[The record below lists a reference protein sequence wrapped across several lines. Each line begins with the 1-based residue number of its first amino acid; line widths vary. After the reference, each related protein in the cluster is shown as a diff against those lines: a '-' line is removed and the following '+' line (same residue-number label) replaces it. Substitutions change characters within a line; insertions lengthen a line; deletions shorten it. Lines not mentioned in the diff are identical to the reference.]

1 MELKQTLLS
10 DLKGAMKSR
19 DSLKV
24 DTLRLIVS
32 EIKNREIDLHEELG
46 DEAITALLTTQIKR
60 RKEAATMYA
69 QGGRTDLKEKEEKE
83 MAIIQVYLP
92 EQVGE
97 EELKQRIQAVITETG
112 AQGPKD
118 MGKIMKVVV
127 PEFDCIACRLSVPLS
142 SCSSLWYGSLS
153 STRRWKELK

>member
-10 DLKGAMKSR
+10 DLKGAMKSK

-32 EIKNREIDLHEELG
+32 EIKNKEIDLREELG
-46 DEAITALLTTQIKR
+46 DEAITALLTTQIKK
-60 RKEAATMYA
+60 RKEAAGMYEK
-69 QGGRTDLKEKEEKE
+69 GGRTDLQEKEEKE
-83 MAIIQVYLP
+83 MSIIQVYLP

-97 EELKQRIQAVITETG
+97 EELRQRIQAVIAESG

-118 MGKIMKVVV
+118 MGKVMKVVV
-127 PEFDCIACRLSVPLS
+127 PEFKGKAEGDQIRNIV
-142 SCSSLWYGSLS
+142 
-153 STRRWKELK
+153 TELLAS

>member
-60 RKEAATMYA
+60 RKEAAAMYE

-83 MAIIQVYLP
+83 IAIIQVYLP

-97 EELKQRIQAVITETG
+97 EELKQRIQAVIAETG
-112 AQGPKD
+112 AQGPQD

-127 PEFDCIACRLSVPLS
+127 PEFKGKAEGDQIRKIV
-142 SCSSLWYGSLS
+142 
-153 STRRWKELK
+153 TELLTS

>member
-60 RKEAATMYA
+60 RKEAAAMYA

-112 AQGPKD
+112 AQGAKD

-127 PEFDCIACRLSVPLS
+127 PEFKGKAEGDQIRKIV
-142 SCSSLWYGSLS
+142 
-153 STRRWKELK
+153 TELLTS

>member
-1 MELKQTLLS
+1 
-10 DLKGAMKSR
+10 MKSR

-60 RKEAATMYA
+60 RKEAAAMYE

-83 MAIIQVYLP
+83 IAIIQVYLP

-97 EELKQRIQAVITETG
+97 EELKQRIQAVIAETG
-112 AQGPKD
+112 AQGPQD

-127 PEFDCIACRLSVPLS
+127 PEFKGKAEGDQIRKIV
-142 SCSSLWYGSLS
+142 
-153 STRRWKELK
+153 TELLTS

>member
-10 DLKGAMKSR
+10 DLKEAMKSK

-32 EIKNREIDLHEELG
+32 EIKNREIDLREELG
-46 DEAITALLTTQIKR
+46 DEAITALLTTQIKK
-60 RKEAATMYA
+60 RKEAASMFEK
-69 QGGRTDLKEKEEKE
+69 GGRTDLKEKEENE

-118 MGKIMKVVV
+118 MGKVMKVVV
-127 PEFDCIACRLSVPLS
+127 PEFKGKAEGDQIRKIV
-142 SCSSLWYGSLS
+142 
-153 STRRWKELK
+153 TELLAP

>member
-10 DLKGAMKSR
+10 DLKEAMKSK

-32 EIKNREIDLHEELG
+32 EIKNREIDLREELG
-46 DEAITALLTTQIKR
+46 DEAITALLTTQIKK
-60 RKEAATMYA
+60 RKEAAKMFE
-69 QGGRTDLKEKEEKE
+69 QGDRTDLKEKEEKE

-97 EELKQRIQAVITETG
+97 DELKQRIQAVIAETG

-118 MGKIMKVVV
+118 MGKVMKVVV
-127 PEFDCIACRLSVPLS
+127 PEFKGKAEGDQIRNIV
-142 SCSSLWYGSLS
+142 
-153 STRRWKELK
+153 TELLAS

>member
-1 MELKQTLLS
+1 
-10 DLKGAMKSR
+10 MKSK

-32 EIKNREIDLHEELG
+32 EIKNREIDLREELG
-46 DEAITALLTTQIKR
+46 DEAITALLTTQIKK
-60 RKEAATMYA
+60 RKEAAKMFE

-97 EELKQRIQAVITETG
+97 DELKQRIQAVIAETG

-118 MGKIMKVVV
+118 MGKVMKVVV
-127 PEFDCIACRLSVPLS
+127 PEFKGKAEGDQIRNIV
-142 SCSSLWYGSLS
+142 
-153 STRRWKELK
+153 TELLAS

>member
-10 DLKGAMKSR
+10 DLKEAMKSK

-32 EIKNREIDLHEELG
+32 EIKNREIDLREELG
-46 DEAITALLTTQIKR
+46 DEVITALLTTQIKK
-60 RKEAATMYA
+60 RKEAAGMYEK
-69 QGGRTDLKEKEEKE
+69 GGRTDLKEKEEKE

-97 EELKQRIQAVITETG
+97 EELKQRIQAVIAETG

-118 MGKIMKVVV
+118 MGKVMKVVV
-127 PEFDCIACRLSVPLS
+127 PEFKGKAEGDQIRNIV
-142 SCSSLWYGSLS
+142 
-153 STRRWKELK
+153 TELLAP

>member
-10 DLKGAMKSR
+10 DLKEAMKSKY
-19 DSLKV
+19 SLKV

-32 EIKNREIDLHEELG
+32 EIKNREIDLREELG
-46 DEAITALLTTQIKR
+46 DEAITALLTTQIKK
-60 RKEAATMYA
+60 RKEAAKMFE
-69 QGGRTDLKEKEEKE
+69 QGDRTDLKVKEEKE

-97 EELKQRIQAVITETG
+97 DELKQRIQAVIAETG

-127 PEFDCIACRLSVPLS
+127 PEFK
-142 SCSSLWYGSLS
+142 G
-153 STRRWKELK
+153 KEEGDQIRNIVTELLAS

>member
-1 MELKQTLLS
+1 MELKQMLLS
-10 DLKGAMKSR
+10 DLKGAMKSK

-32 EIKNREIDLHEELG
+32 EIKNREIDLREELG
-46 DEAITALLTTQIKR
+46 DDAITALLTTQIKK
-60 RKEAATMYA
+60 RKEAAGMFEK
-69 QGGRTDLKEKEEKE
+69 GGRTDLKEKEEKE

-97 EELKQRIQAVITETG
+97 EELRQRIQAVIAETS

-118 MGKIMKVVV
+118 MGKVMKVVV
-127 PEFDCIACRLSVPLS
+127 PEFKGKAEGDQIRSIV
-142 SCSSLWYGSLS
+142 
-153 STRRWKELK
+153 TELLAS

>member
-10 DLKGAMKSR
+10 DLKEAMKSK

-32 EIKNREIDLHEELG
+32 EIKNKEIDLREELG
-46 DEAITALLTTQIKR
+46 DEAITALLTTQIKK
-60 RKEAATMYA
+60 RKEAAKMFE
-69 QGGRTDLKEKEEKE
+69 QGGRADLKEKEEKE
-83 MAIIQVYLP
+83 MTIIQVYLP

-97 EELKQRIQAVITETG
+97 DELKQRIQAVIAETG

-118 MGKIMKVVV
+118 MGKVMKVVV
-127 PEFDCIACRLSVPLS
+127 PEFKGRAEGDQIRNIV
-142 SCSSLWYGSLS
+142 
-153 STRRWKELK
+153 TELLAS

>member
-24 DTLRLIVS
+24 DTLRLIIS
-32 EIKNREIDLHEELG
+32 EIKNKEIDLHEELG

-60 RKEAATMYA
+60 RKEAAGMFE
-69 QGGRTDLKEKEEKE
+69 QGGRADLKEKEEKE
-83 MAIIQVYLP
+83 MAILQAYLP

-97 EELKQRIQAVITETG
+97 EELKQRIQAVIAEIS

-118 MGKIMKVVV
+118 MGKVMKVVV
-127 PEFDCIACRLSVPLS
+127 PEFKGKAEGDQIRKIV
-142 SCSSLWYGSLS
+142 
-153 STRRWKELK
+153 TELLAP